1 MMMVKQDHMAAYE
14 IEFSA
19 DAREEDRQV
28 LSHGL
33 DDFNRQFLGTP
44 RTSCF
49 GFIRHNGVLV
59 GGLRAESYGD
69 GFYIKHLWLDEAHRG
84 QGWGKVLMEK
94 AETEATDRKCRTLWV
109 DTMSYQAPEF
119 YQKLGYRETARVEG
133 YREAYDRI
141 FYKKDIG

>member
-1 MMMVKQDHMAAYE
+1 MAACD

-19 DAREEDRQV
+19 EARETDRAV

-33 DDFNRQFLGTP
+33 DDFNRQFLGVP
-44 RTSCF
+44 RTPCF
-49 GFIRHNGVLV
+49 GFIRQNGALV
-59 GGLRAESYGD
+59 GGLQAESCGD

-84 QGWGKVLMEK
+84 QGWGKTLMEK
-94 AETEATDRKCRTLWV
+94 AEAEAIDRKCRTLWV

-119 YQKLGYRETARVEG
+119 YQKLGYREAGRVEC
-133 YREAYDRI
+133 YRERHDRI